1 MEILKPY
8 RARIDALDDRIVDL
22 LVERIGVITEVGHL
36 KAREGIPSILPD
48 RVIEVRERAASRATA
63 KGLDPELVRKLYTIL
78 IDYSC
83 ALEEEIKKEKAA

>member
-8 RARIDALDDRIVDL
+8 RARIDALDDQIVDL
-22 LVERIGVITEVGHL
+22 LMQRIGVIVEVGHL
-36 KAREGIPSILPD
+36 KAREGIPSVLPD
-48 RVIEVRERAASRATA
+48 RVEQVRERAAARAA
-63 KGLDPELVRKLYTIL
+63 EKGLDPDLVRTLYTIL